1 MRQVA
6 DLHTPNIVC
15 AGSPAQDAVTRAELT
30 LWRLNDTFKYLAD
43 DDDDRRICYGNG
55 FLSECRSVPPIHLF
69 GRRHL
74 LIGSSRASQENGALV
89 DVMMLFVS
97 LASGLHNEV

>member
-43 DDDDRRICYGNG
+43 DDDDSVTATVFYRNAEACRRFTC
-55 FLSECRSVPPIHLF
+55 SV
-69 GRRHL
+69 G
-74 LIGSSRASQENGALV
+74 GTY
-89 DVMMLFVS
+89 
-97 LASGLHNEV
+97 

>member
-15 AGSPAQDAVTRAELT
+15 AGSPALDAVTCAELT

-43 DDDDRRICYGNG
+43 GSVTATVFYRNAEACRRFTC
-55 FLSECRSVPPIHLF
+55 SV
-69 GRRHL
+69 G
-74 LIGSSRASQENGALV
+74 GTY
-89 DVMMLFVS
+89 
-97 LASGLHNEV
+97 